1 MSELTDPIWL
11 ADFGFLVAITRHLNA
26 LNTSLQG
33 QNALISQLY
42 SYIKVFRTKLLLF
55 QTHLSQTQPNT
66 THFQCLQE
74 IMTCFPAHNISA
86 QMRRY
91 AANISSLTEE
101 FQQRFR
107 DFATIE
113 KEITLFSS
121 PVSVDHNDVPAHLQL
136 ELIELQCDTECRSRY
151 QQLPLVNFYQQ
162 LDKDRFQEIRTFAK
176 KMLSLF
182 GSIYLCEKTFSVM
195 NMNKNRV
202 RTILSDSHLPDIL
215 CIKTAAFE
223 PDLPHLLQSRSQYHP
238 SH

>member
-1 MSELTDPIWL
+1 MSELTGPVWL
-11 ADFGFLVAITRHLNA
+11 ADFGFLVDITRHLNA
-26 LNTSLQG
+26 LSTSLQG
-33 QNALISQLY
+33 KNALISQLY
-42 SYIKVFRTKLLLF
+42 SHIKAFRTKLLFF

-66 THFQCLQE
+66 THFQSLQE

-136 ELIELQCDTECRSRY
+136 DLIELKCD
-151 QQLPLVNFYQQ
+151 QQ
-162 LDKDRFQEIRTFAK
+162 LDKYRFQEIRTFAK

-182 GSIYLCEKTFSVM
+182 GSTYLCEKTFSVM
-195 NMNKNRV
+195 NMNKDRV
-202 RTILSDSHLPDIL
+202 RTRLSDSHLRDIL
-215 CIKTAAFE
+215 RIKTTAFE